1 MAVNFPEK
9 ETGST
14 PKASSTNRVL
24 IIAGIVV
31 VCLVGLCCLVIVAG
45 FLLFQIRTRET
56 IVPLPQTLPQIITV
70 TAAPALPFQPSA
82 AVPAA
87 SLDYGAEALS
97 GSTNLQRAFS
107 PDPFSVIV
115 MAGGKID
122 TSTVGLD
129 CGFTTQAP
137 SFTFRYG
144 GGASETFLRIF
155 FTASDGTD
163 STLVVYTPD
172 REWKCADNS
181 SYGGL
186 VDPVMD
192 FEFGPSGKYVLWAG
206 TKLSD
211 TYAKG
216 KIYITASQSIAP

>member
-1 MAVNFPEK
+1 MAANFPEK

-14 PKASSTNRVL
+14 PKSSSTNRVL

-31 VCLVGLCCLVIVAG
+31 VCLAGLCCLVIVAG
-45 FLLFQIRTRET
+45 ILLFQIRTRET
-56 IVPLPQTLPQIITV
+56 IVPLPQSLPQVITV
-70 TAAPALPFQPSA
+70 TAAPALPFQPTVA
-82 AVPAA
+82 ASMP

-97 GSTNLQRAFS
+97 GSTSLQRGFS
-107 PDPFSVIV
+107 PDPFSVDA
-115 MAGGKID
+115 MAGGRID
-122 TSTVGLD
+122 TSALGLD

-163 STLVVYTPD
+163 TTLVVYTPD
-172 REWKCADNS
+172 GEWKCADNS
-181 SYGGL
+181 TYGGL
-186 VDPVMD
+186 VDPLMD